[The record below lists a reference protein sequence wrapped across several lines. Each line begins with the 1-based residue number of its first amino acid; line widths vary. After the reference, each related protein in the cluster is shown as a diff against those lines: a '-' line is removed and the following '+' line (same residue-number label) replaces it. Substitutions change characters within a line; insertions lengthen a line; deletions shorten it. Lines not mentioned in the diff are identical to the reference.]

1 MLFYHCPTGCP
12 ASIGKGQVPIE
23 APSEPWPE
31 PPGGPIRGSLD
42 EEPEDFW
49 EVTFERDFIVATR
62 IHMLRRNRDFQPD
75 PRNMPPGVNAT
86 MLESRRQTNL
96 VFVDAGGGYWRMDA
110 FREADAWTGS
120 TTFVAPLRGN
130 VSLRDLGITS
140 LPGERERSRSP
151 RDDNNPDD
159 AGPAHPRIGNTHIR
173 APSERE
179 VRPRLRALRWLS
191 RKSIVEEKIE
201 EEKKQDDQEEDVHQG
216 GPVLPWELDQYK
228 SPPVLKSKNKDEW
241 DWSQP
246 GWAIRAHGKPRKR
259 KFHPIHREF
268 PLDAKELESRRVT
281 VRLYTGTSPVG
292 IRSIEEDSWT
302 AHQERQRTSQMQQW
316 RGYTFFQIK
325 VGKEKNSGWSS
336 AKGRGIWGPSWTRRL
351 RARRPREAWERCG
364 PGSHISKGEGWRTRE
379 DYYTGEHYGG
389 KTSDSIEPS
398 GSRWRWGFG
407 GGIFSFFF

>member
-1 MLFYHCPTGCP
+1 
-12 ASIGKGQVPIE
+12 
-23 APSEPWPE
+23 
-31 PPGGPIRGSLD
+31 
-42 EEPEDFW
+42 
-49 EVTFERDFIVATR
+49 
-62 IHMLRRNRDFQPD
+62 MLRRNRDFQPD

-96 VFVDAGGGYWRMDA
+96 VFVDIGRGRRVINDNWRMDA

-159 AGPAHPRIGNTHIR
+159 AGPARPRIGNTHIR
-173 APSERE
+173 APGERE

-191 RKSIVEEKIE
+191 RKPIVEEKIE

-228 SPPVLKSKNKDEW
+228 FPPVLKSKNKDEW

-246 GWAIRAHGKPRKR
+246 GWAIRAR
-259 KFHPIHREF
+259 
-268 PLDAKELESRRVT
+268 AKTSETQVPPDSRRIPA
-281 VRLYTGTSPVG
+281 GCKEVG
-292 IRSIEEDSWT
+292 VEEDHGEALHGHIAFGHSVHRGGQLDSSSRAT
-302 AHQERQRTSQMQQW
+302 TDLANATMARIHLLPDQGREGDEFW
-316 RGYTFFQIK
+316 RVVCEGPWNHFEGHRSK
-325 VGKEKNSGWSS
+325 CEGLW
-336 AKGRGIWGPSWTRRL
+336 GRIRRL
-351 RARRPREAWERCG
+351 RARRPREAWEGCG
-364 PGSHISKGEGWRTRE
+364 PGSHISKGEGCRTRE
-379 DYYTGEHYGG
+379 NYAGEHYGG
-389 KTSDSIEPS
+389 KTSDSIESS

-407 GGIFSFFF
+407 GGIFIFFF